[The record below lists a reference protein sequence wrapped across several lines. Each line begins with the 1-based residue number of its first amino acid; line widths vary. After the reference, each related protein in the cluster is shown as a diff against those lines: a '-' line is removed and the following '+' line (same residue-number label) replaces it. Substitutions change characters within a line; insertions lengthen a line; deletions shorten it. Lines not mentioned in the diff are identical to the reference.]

1 MSNYIFLTG
10 APGSRWSSIA
20 KVLYSSNDFDTSDAN
35 KSYTKPG
42 ESSPMHLGAYWDP
55 GMEYGNQ
62 FDRLPEL
69 DVLSVSLEFDRPFTD
84 THKRYRLV
92 KSHQFANHLEYLTRW
107 ECPIIMA
114 HRPDTTSYDWWLE
127 AGGFDISYPSYEWY
141 RSNMKDQI
149 ALQNRGI
156 ERFVASKPCVSISNS
171 VELGELL
178 GIEPMNFLD
187 FSANDTTVYV
197 YIPNKD

>member
-1 MSNYIFLTG
+1 
-10 APGSRWSSIA
+10 
-20 KVLYSSNDFDTSDAN
+20 
-35 KSYTKPG
+35 
-42 ESSPMHLGAYWDP
+42 
-55 GMEYGNQ
+55 
-62 FDRLPEL
+62 
-69 DVLSVSLEFDRPFTD
+69 
-84 THKRYRLV
+84 
-92 KSHQFANHLEYLTRW
+92 
-107 ECPIIMA
+107 MA